1 MNVPR
6 VGTRVLAAA
15 CALGLLVTACGD
27 DGGDDETVDE
37 TTATTAAADESTTT
51 AAEEPEEAT
60 TASDPMSGD
69 DSGDGTEGDPDAVAL
84 AERINLTIDD
94 FAEGWT
100 EQPADDDDG
109 GANIDD
115 CFVETDIE
123 SVTVGEA
130 ETGTFS
136 VEVDET
142 SGQVITMQTVVVDAA
157 ETASA
162 LLDEVAGDAFGPCVE
177 DLMAA
182 GFGDGATATVAFQ
195 ADDPPLTEESVGI
208 VGSISVPAEEGATVD
223 GLVDLHLFRTG
234 EVISFTA
241 TIDIGDTAFEGTLT
255 ELYTVI
261 ADRHATEVG

>member
-15 CALGLLVTACGD
+15 CALSLLVAACGD
-27 DGGDDETVDE
+27 DGDDETADE
-37 TTATTAAADESTTT
+37 TTETTAAADESTTT
-51 AAEEPEEAT
+51 AAEEPDEST
-60 TASDPMSGD
+60 TTSDPVSGD

-100 EQPADDDDG
+100 EQPAEDDDG

-142 SGQVITMQTVVVDAA
+142 SGQLVTMQTVVLDTAD
-157 ETASA
+157 TASA
-162 LLDEVAGDAFGPCVE
+162 LVGEVGGDAFGPCVE
-177 DLMAA
+177 DVMMQS
-182 GFGDGATATVAFQ
+182 FGDGATATVAFQ
-195 ADDPPLTEESVGI
+195 ADAPPLTEESVGI
-208 VGSISVPAEEGATVD
+208 VGSVSVPGEDGTTVD
-223 GLVDLHLFRTG
+223 GLVDLHVFRTG
-234 EVISFTA
+234 GVISFTA

-261 ADRHATEVG
+261 AQRHATEVG

>member
-15 CALGLLVTACGD
+15 CALSLLVTACGD
-27 DGGDDETVDE
+27 DGDDDAAEETTE
-37 TTATTAAADESTTT
+37 TTAAADGSTTAAADEPEESTTT
-51 AAEEPEEAT
+51 
-60 TASDPMSGD
+60 SDPVSGD
-69 DSGDGTEGDPDAVAL
+69 GSGDGTEGDPEAVAL

-100 EQPADDDDG
+100 EQPAEDDDG

-115 CFVETDIE
+115 CFVETAIE

-136 VEVDET
+136 VDVDAT
-142 SGQVITMQTVVVDAA
+142 SGQVISMQTVVVDSA

-177 DLMAA
+177 DVMTES
-182 GFGDGATATVAFQ
+182 FGDGATATVGFQ
-195 ADDPPLTEESVGI
+195 ADDPSLTEESVGL
-208 VGSISVPAEEGATVD
+208 VGSVSVPGDDGATVD
-223 GLVDLHLFRTG
+223 GLVDLHVFRTG

-241 TIDIGDTAFEGTLT
+241 TLDIGDTAFEETLT